1 MQQQF
6 QQISSMRKTSK
17 RVQTSSNTATDRQH
31 EYPKKVPSNATYI
44 SENGVEIQH
53 NISTSVSDPVPDP
66 VPSPDFPFLEFP
78 LTEVVNQSQI
88 DFVSISDTVD
98 LRETDIS
105 TSSSSCNMDFQGKSQ
120 ESAASH
126 EEMRDFR
133 DLTISAKH
141 T

>member
-6 QQISSMRKTSK
+6 HLISLMREAFPKSATLL
-17 RVQTSSNTATDRQH
+17 QCSNILRQV
-31 EYPKKVPSNATYI
+31 PTPSNATYI
-44 SENGVEIQH
+44 SENYVEIRH
-53 NISTSVSDPVPDP
+53 HISTSISDPVPEP

-78 LTEVVNQSQI
+78 LMEVVNQSQI
-88 DFVSISDTVD
+88 DSFSISDM
-98 LRETDIS
+98 LHPIETGI
-105 TSSSSCNMDFQGKSQ
+105 SSSSSSYNSDFQGKSQ

-133 DLTISAKH
+133 DLTISVKH